1 MKRNAIK
8 DKKFGTR
15 ESNSELFADRFQK
28 NTYFTLLK
36 DQYKKI
42 TKKY

>member
-28 NTYFTLLK
+28 KYIF
-36 DQYKKI
+36 YI
-42 TKKY
+42 TKRLV